1 MKLLVKISL
10 LYILFFLPNNNY
22 AQPTNVNLQLKWW
35 HQFQFAGYYAA
46 VNKGFYAEQGLNV
59 RIISGDKDHPPLQQ
73 VLLNKADFGVTGSD
87 LIVNYANGDPV
98 KVIGAIFQHSPY
110 VFISLKNRK
119 INAATDLVGKTIMGS
134 KDQGWIQLQAIL
146 IKEGISNS
154 KINLIEHTWNN
165 DDLIAGKTDVI
176 TGYISVEPF
185 QIIQKGHEINYIE
198 PVNYGIDFYGDVL
211 FCTKQMAEKNPEL
224 VKKFRQASFKGWE
237 YAMEHIEEMVNYI
250 LTLPGVKERG
260 TTKEILT
267 FEANA
272 MKKLIMPDLVE
283 VGHMNEG
290 RWQHI
295 LDIHKNFGLVP
306 KNAMVND
313 FVFNPERGKNNV
325 LLRWIYYVIA
335 PVLLILFIGI
345 LYTASLKRAV
355 KRRTVQ
361 LEKEIVIRKTTEENL
376 KISEE
381 RLELA
386 ATAAGLGNWDWNLTT
401 HEIYYSDILKSMLGY
416 EPHEIENSITSFM
429 HLLHPD
435 HNEEINTKLHDHI
448 FNKNDR
454 YEAIVRL
461 KMKNGNWKWV
471 LIISKAL
478 SRNKEGVAL
487 RLTGIHLDIDT
498 LKKKEIELQELT
510 DELMHSN
517 KGLQQFAY
525 ITSHNLRAPVANLM
539 SLLMLFETEQLSENN
554 ITYLDKI
561 QFCVDKLNQTMNDLN
576 EILSSS
582 ATKGDY
588 FENIDIETAVN
599 NTLASISEEVN
610 NTKTKIETNY
620 AVKTVFCS
628 KKVIDSILINLL
640 TNAIKYK
647 RLNTNPVIKIETYL
661 QNEFTVLKI
670 SDNGIGID
678 LERFKNK
685 IFGLYQ
691 RFDTNFPGKGIGL
704 FIIKNQIEAIQGTID
719 VHSKINEG
727 TSFVIQ
733 LKNS

>member
-1 MKLLVKISL
+1 MKLPVKIL
-10 LYILFFLPNNNY
+10 LLFALFFFNTHNY
-22 AQPTNVNLQLKWW
+22 AQPTKINLQLKWW

-59 RIISGDKDHPPLQQ
+59 NIVAGDKDHPPLEQ
-73 VLLNKADFGVTGSD
+73 VLSKKADFGVTGSD
-87 LIVNYANGDPV
+87 LIANYANGDPV

-110 VFISLKNRK
+110 VFISLKNK
-119 INAATDLVGKTIMGS
+119 NITVATDLVGKTIMGS
-134 KDQGWIQLQAIL
+134 KDQGWLQLQEIL
-146 IKEGISNS
+146 IKEGISN
-154 KINLIEHTWNN
+154 KKVNLIEHSWKNE
-165 DDLIAGKTDVI
+165 DLISGKTDVI

-185 QIIQKGHEINYIE
+185 QIMQKGYAVNYIE
-198 PVNYGIDFYGDVL
+198 PISYGIDFYGDVL
-211 FCTKQMAEKNPEL
+211 FCTQQMAANNPEL
-224 VKKFRQASFKGWE
+224 VKKFREASFKGWG
-237 YAMEHIEEMVNYI
+237 YAMSHIDEMVQYI
-250 LTLPGVKERG
+250 LTLPGVQERG
-260 TTKEILT
+260 ITKEILT
-267 FEANA
+267 YEANA

-283 VGHMNEG
+283 IGHMNEG

-295 LDIHKNFGLVP
+295 LDIHKNFGLVS
-306 KNAMVND
+306 KKATIKD
-313 FVFNPERGKNNV
+313 FIFNPEKEKNNII
-325 LLRWIYYVIA
+325 LKWIYYVIA
-335 PVLLILFIGI
+335 PILLIIIIGI
-345 LYTASLKRAV
+345 LYTVSLKKAV
-355 KRRTVQ
+355 KRRTIE
-361 LEKEIVIRKTTEENL
+361 LEKEIATRKNTEENL

-386 ATAAGLGNWDWNLTT
+386 ATAAGIGNWDWNLTT
-401 HEIYYSDILKSMLGY
+401 NIIYYSDILKSMLGY
-416 EPHEIENSITSFM
+416 EPHEIDNTITAFM
-429 HLLHPD
+429 LLLHPE

-478 SRNKEGVAL
+478 SRNEQGIAL
-487 RLTGIHLDIDT
+487 RLTGIHLDIDA
-498 LKKKEIELQELT
+498 LKKKEIELQALT

-554 ITYLDKI
+554 TLYLDKI

-588 FENIDIETAVN
+588 FENIDIATAVN
-599 NTLASISEEVN
+599 NTLASISEEVK
-610 NTKTKIETNY
+610 NTKTQIETNY
-620 AVKTVFCS
+620 AVQTVFCS
-628 KKVIDSILINLL
+628 KKVIDSILINLI
-640 TNAIKYK
+640 TNAIKY
-647 RLNTNPVIKIETYL
+647 RRPNTNPKLKIETYL
-661 QNEFTVLKI
+661 QQEYTVLKI

-678 LERFKNK
+678 LDRHKNK

-719 VHSKINEG
+719 VHSTMNEG
-727 TSFVIQ
+727 TSFIIKF
-733 LKNS
+733 KNS